1 MDVGRSDVVPAQ
13 ARAAAPALGDSP
25 ADSQH
30 ALKRSLSFWDLLVY
44 GLLIITP
51 TGPWSTFGFVFNAS
65 HGMVPLV
72 YAVGFVAMSFTALS
86 YATMSA
92 AFPTSGSVY
101 AYVAGGVGE
110 TAGFLAGW
118 TLLLDY
124 LLSPTLLF
132 VICAVAVH
140 SVIPAIPKP
149 LLVMLFV
156 VLNTAI
162 SLLGIEDTA
171 RLGAVLLTVQLILL
185 AVFVI
190 LGLIALAHGMNGAHL
205 SWAPLYDPQKVSSR
219 AVLGALSLAVLS
231 FLGFDAI
238 STLAEEAKGGARSVG
253 NATLLSL
260 LLTTV
265 LFMGQTYLASLFVL
279 NREAFAPGAQ
289 ADTAF
294 YAIAQTVGGMRF
306 RFVVSILGVFLT
318 AMPCALNTQIA
329 TSRLIYSM
337 ARDGKLPRILARVS
351 VTRRVPHYA
360 IILIAV
366 VTLVLGTCLVD
377 HLELLTSMV
386 NFGAL
391 TGFLALHLSVIT
403 HFTIRRRS
411 RDWPRH
417 LVAPL
422 CGFVIIAYVLINAQ
436 TTAKIAGLCWMT
448 VGVAFIL
455 TTRIRSAST

>member
-1 MDVGRSDVVPAQ
+1 MDLGRSDAVPAHG
-13 ARAAAPALGDSP
+13 RPGAPAANDSR
-25 ADSQH
+25 Q
-30 ALKRSLSFWDLLVY
+30 ALRRSLSFWDLLVY
-44 GLLIITP
+44 GLIIITP
-51 TGPWSTFGFVFNAS
+51 TGPWSTFGFVFNTS

-92 AFPTSGSVY
+92 VFPTSGSVY

-140 SVIPAIPKP
+140 SAIPAIPKP
-149 LLVMLFV
+149 LLVVIFV
-156 VLNTAI
+156 IVNTAI
-162 SLLGIEDTA
+162 SLRGIEETA
-171 RLGAVLLTVQLILL
+171 RLGAVLLTVQLLLL
-185 AVFVI
+185 AVFII
-190 LGLIALAHGMNGAHL
+190 LGLVALAQRVNGAHL
-205 SWAPLYDPQKVSSR
+205 TWAPLYDPHKVSPQ
-219 AVLGALSLAVLS
+219 AILGALSLAVLS

-238 STLAEEAKGGARSVG
+238 STLAEEAKGGARAVG
-253 NATLLSL
+253 RATLLSL

-279 NREAFAPGAQ
+279 NRETFAPGAQ

-294 YAIAQTVGGMRF
+294 YMIAQAVGGERF

-329 TSRLIYSM
+329 TSRLLYSM
-337 ARDGKLPRILARVS
+337 ARDGKLPRILAHLS
-351 VTRRVPHYA
+351 VGRQVPHYA
-360 IILIAV
+360 ILLIAA
-366 VTLVLGTCLVD
+366 VTLVLGTGLVD

-391 TGFLALHLSVIT
+391 TGFLALHLSVII
-403 HFTIRRRS
+403 HFAIRLRS
-411 RDWPRH
+411 RDWLRH

-436 TTAKIAGLCWMT
+436 ASAKIAGLCWMT
-448 VGVAFIL
+448 VGVAVIL